1 MCKVLLPSFQ
11 NFDGENVSNFQ
22 RQGGRKTVE
31 SEKVYFNRNSKN
43 SFYNSC
49 NVNSSNDGSKIAC
62 SIKIYKIIN

>member
-43 SFYNSC
+43 SFYTVVMLIRRMMAQKLLVRLKYTN
-49 NVNSSNDGSKIAC
+49 
-62 SIKIYKIIN
+62 